1 MRRSPL
7 RWMIPTFLALQLG
20 LLWIQG
26 AQIHRQNLL
35 LQGLREDLQALAD
48 SLDNGQ
54 GADWQDEAQAVPAVQ
69 RQAPNPP
76 PQRIAVLAAE
86 EEKDAAAK
94 ELKSSQDSAQK
105 AVKDAREVQS
115 KLSLEENSRKAD
127 EQRKANAA
135 TSSWRTW
142 AIALSGAALLLLAR
156 VALRRRG

>member
-1 MRRSPL
+1 MRRSHL
-7 RWMIPTFLALQLG
+7 RWMIPTILALQLG

-35 LQGLREDLQALAD
+35 LEGLREDLQTLAD
-48 SLDNGQ
+48 TLESGQ
-54 GADWQDEAQAVPAVQ
+54 DYQDEAQASPAMHRQNSVPL
-69 RQAPNPP
+69 
-76 PQRIAVLAAE
+76 RIAARGAGE
-86 EEKDAAAK
+86 EPDAATK
-94 ELKSSQDSAQK
+94 ELKASQDSAQK
-105 AVKDAREVQS
+105 AVKDAREVHS
-115 KLSLEENSRKAD
+115 KLSIEENSRKAD

>member
-20 LLWIQG
+20 LLWIPG
-26 AQIHRQNLL
+26 AQLHRPNLL
-35 LQGLREDLQALAD
+35 LQGLREDFQALAD
-48 SLDNGQ
+48 TLESSQFQDGQ
-54 GADWQDEAQAVPAVQ
+54 DDTQAVPAVH
-69 RQAPNPP
+69 RQTSVPL
-76 PQRIAVLAAE
+76 RLAARGAGE
-86 EEKDAAAK
+86 EPDAAAK
-94 ELKSSQDSAQK
+94 ELKASQDSAQK

>member
-26 AQIHRQNLL
+26 AQLHRQNLL
-35 LQGLREDLQALAD
+35 LQGLREDFQALAD
-48 SLDNGQ
+48 TLESSQFQDGQ
-54 GADWQDEAQAVPAVQ
+54 DDTQAAPAGHRQTSVPL
-69 RQAPNPP
+69 
-76 PQRIAVLAAE
+76 RIAARGAGE
-86 EEKDAAAK
+86 EPDAAAK
-94 ELKSSQDSAQK
+94 ELKASQDSAQK

>member
-1 MRRSPL
+1 MRRSHL

-35 LQGLREDLQALAD
+35 LQGLREDFQALAD
-48 SLDNGQ
+48 TLESSQFQDGQ
-54 GADWQDEAQAVPAVQ
+54 DDTQAVPALQ
-69 RQAPNPP
+69 RQTAVPL
-76 PQRIAVLAAE
+76 RIAARGAGE
-86 EEKDAAAK
+86 EPDAAAK
-94 ELKSSQDSAQK
+94 ELKASQDSAQK

-127 EQRKANAA
+127 EQRKANAT

-156 VALRRRG
+156 LALRRRG